1 MPPLR
6 RLQRLILHPTGTA
19 LLTEA
24 GGLTGETGEE
34 AARAVILPEEGN
46 RPPMEVPVKV
56 KIVRE
61 GRAKELPLP
70 EYATPFSAGV
80 DLRAADDCV
89 LLPGEWTAVPTGL
102 RIELPEGYE
111 GQVRPRSGLA
121 ARHGVTVLNAP
132 GTIDSDYRGEIRVLL
147 INHGKE
153 SFTISAGDRIAQ
165 LILAPVSRFSWSE
178 EALAGSERGEG
189 GFGSTG
195 RS

>member
-1 MPPLR
+1 MGVR
-6 RLQRLILHPTGTA
+6 
-19 LLTEA
+19 
-24 GGLTGETGEE
+24 
-34 AARAVILPEEGN
+34 
-46 RPPMEVPVKV
+46 V

-70 EYATPFSAGV
+70 EYATPRSSGA
-80 DLRAADDCV
+80 DLRASEDLV
-89 LLPGEWTAVPTGL
+89 LLPGEWVAVPTGL

-147 INHGKE
+147 VNLGREPFSIA
-153 SFTISAGDRIAQ
+153 AGDRIAQ
-165 LILAPVSRFSWSE
+165 LVLAPVSKISWSE
-178 EALAGSERGEG
+178 EALAETARGEG